1 MTFTIGHLKFDWN
14 QLQNTVRVYL
24 NGAGF
29 TGDIEL
35 RHCDTESL
43 VRQWCKSMAIAW
55 SAEQSRAIAAFDTKE
70 PQIRD
75 RHL

>member
-35 RHCDTESL
+35 RHCGTESL
-43 VRQWCKSMAIAW
+43 VRQWCKSMAIA
-55 SAEQSRAIAAFDTKE
+55 
-70 PQIRD
+70 
-75 RHL
+75 